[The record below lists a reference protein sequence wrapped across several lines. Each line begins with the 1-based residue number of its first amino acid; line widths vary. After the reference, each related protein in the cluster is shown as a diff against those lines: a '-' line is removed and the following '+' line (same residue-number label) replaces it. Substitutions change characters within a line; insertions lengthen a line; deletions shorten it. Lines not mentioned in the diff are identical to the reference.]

1 MSKQRG
7 LPVQR
12 KMRHDY
18 HFVDN
23 LSTGPEPGVGRMIP
37 LELLTPNP
45 DGVKSTLPNG
55 KLPDRG
61 DFGRYAGNDA
71 KRMALWRQAISES
84 DRMAEA
90 FLEFARRP
98 DPSKVLPL

>member
-23 LSTGPEPGVGRMIP
+23 LSTGAEPGVGRMIP

-45 DGVKSTLPNG
+45 DQPRRSFGDMADLVSSIKEKGVLEPVLVRPTGEKYQIIDG
-55 KLPDRG
+55 ER
-61 DFGRYAGNDA
+61 RYLA
-71 KRMALWRQAISES
+71 
-84 DRMAEA
+84 
-90 FLEFARRP
+90 
-98 DPSKVLPL
+98 